1 MCRNRSHPWNLT
13 LPTSRNKRIHYWCLG
28 ARHHRTPPD
37 DLWPCLYGLEP
48 FRLHKGNLHI
58 IKQVADQCMYVLC
71 MYLSEVFTFLKL
83 KTKTFSTKWVF
94 LDRPIWTKWW
104 NKRGNKL
111 FSTRL
116 VRSVLDQCGSW
127 VLRRFVSTL
136 CQVSQA
142 DSSCHPQH
150 KSKQQTFSTD
160 VEYLVLE
167 WL

>member
-13 LPTSRNKRIHYWCLG
+13 LPTSRNQRIHYWCLG

-37 DLWPCLYGLEP
+37 DLWPCLYGLVS